1 MPTGFTGGLHLD
13 LHLGVICCPLLPAV
27 ISSHRKLVELL
38 AAVLQL
44 FCVLDVSW
52 GRGRGGQRGS
62 GALEKA

>member
-13 LHLGVICCPLLPAV
+13 LHLGIICRPLLPTV
-27 ISSHRKLVELL
+27 ISRHCKLVEPLTT
-38 AAVLQL
+38 VLQL
-44 FCVLDVSW
+44 FCVLNVSW